1 MVERIDVDRVI
12 ELVADGATL
21 IDVLPAVTYDQEH
34 LPGAVSIPLETF
46 RADDVVTFDRKAP
59 VVLYC
64 FDQHCD
70 LSARAS
76 RRFEVE
82 GFTEVYDLIGG
93 RATWTA
99 LGLPTEGSVGDR
111 RRIAHYVEP
120 ATTVGVD
127 GTIADVP
134 DWDAPVAVAV
144 VADDGTLLGSVDA
157 SARNLPGDT
166 PVARAMAPAPGTIRP
181 ELRIEEVA
189 KRLRDDSL
197 DHIFVTTVSGVLLGV
212 VVPDR
217 LHA

>member
-1 MVERIDVDRVI
+1 MVERIDVDRLLDV
-12 ELVADGATL
+12 VADGATV
-21 IDVLPAVTYDQEH
+21 IDVLPAVTYEQEH
-34 LPGAVSIPLETF
+34 LPGAISIPLETF
-46 RADDVVTFDRKAP
+46 HPDDVESMDRSSP

-99 LGLPTEGSVGDR
+99 LGLPTEGSTGDR
-111 RRIAHYVEP
+111 RRISHYVQP

-127 GTIADVP
+127 RTVGDVT
-134 DWDAPVAVAV
+134 DWDGPVAVV
-144 VADDGTLLGSVDA
+144 GDDGALLGSLDPAA
-157 SARNLPGDT
+157 SGLPGET
-166 PVARAMAPAPGTIRP
+166 PVAQAMAPAPGTIRP

-189 KRLRDDSL
+189 QRLRDDSL
-197 DHIFVTTVSGVLLGV
+197 EHIYVTTVSGVLLGLV
-212 VVPDR
+212 EAEQ
-217 LHA
+217 LHG

>member
-12 ELVADGATL
+12 ELVTAGANL
-21 IDVLPAVTYDQEH
+21 VDVLPAVTYEQEH
-34 LPGAVSIPLETF
+34 LPGAVSVPLETF
-46 RADDVVTFDRKAP
+46 RPDDVVTFDRKVP

-70 LSARAS
+70 LSGRAS

-82 GFTEVYDLIGG
+82 GFTQVYDLIGG

-111 RRIAHYVEP
+111 RRITHYVEP

-127 GTIADVP
+127 DTIGDVP
-134 DWDAPVAVAV
+134 GWDAPVAVI
-144 VADDGTLLGSVDA
+144 ADDGTLLGSVDP
-157 SARNLPGDT
+157 SARSLPGDT
-166 PVARAMAPAPGTIRP
+166 PVAQAMAPAPGTIRP

-197 DHIFVTTVSGVLLGV
+197 DHIFVTTVSGVLLGLV
-212 VVPDR
+212 VADR

>member
-1 MVERIDVDRVI
+1 MAQRIDVDRLI
-12 ELVADGATL
+12 ELVDGGAAL
-21 IDVLPAVTYDQEH
+21 VDVLPAVTYQQEH
-34 LPGAVSIPLETF
+34 LPGAVSAPLETF
-46 RADDVVTFDRKAP
+46 HVDDVAAFDRTSP

-64 FDQHCD
+64 YDQHCD

-111 RRIAHYVEP
+111 RRIAHYVEG

-134 DWDAPVAVAV
+134 DWEAPVAV
-144 VADDGTLLGSVDA
+144 VADDGTLLGSLDPA
-157 SARNLPGDT
+157 ACNLPGDT

-189 KRLRDDSL
+189 DRLRRDSL

-212 VVPDR
+212 VVPER
-217 LHA
+217 LHV